1 MAVEEHLTSITI
13 KVLALPIMNGYS
25 CLCGFAY
32 ISSMSRDISNLRKF
46 VSPEII
52 FGVGARKSAANYAK
66 TFGARKVLIVSDP
79 GVVAAGWMDDV
90 AQCLAEED
98 IEYVT
103 FSQVS
108 PNPRAEEVMLGAQVY
123 QEHNCN
129 VIVAVG
135 GGSPMD
141 CAKGIGIVSANG
153 RHILDY
159 EGIDTIQIPIP
170 PLIFIPTTA
179 GTSADVSQFAII
191 SDPIERV
198 KISIVSKAV
207 VPDVA
212 LIDPETT
219 MTMDPFLSACTG
231 IDALVHSIEAFV
243 STGAGPLTDMH
254 ALDAMRLING
264 NIAQLVANPADIYLR
279 EQIMLGSMKA
289 GLAFSNAILGAV
301 HAMSHSLGGYL
312 DLPHGLCNAMLL
324 EHVIDFNYQ
333 EADER
338 FKVVAATMGIETQG
352 LSSKQIQK
360 RLMQR
365 VIDLKQEV
373 GLTQKLEE
381 SGVKVTDIPI
391 LTDHALL
398 DPCILTNPRK
408 SNKRDVEVVYEEA
421 L

>member
-1 MAVEEHLTSITI
+1 M
-13 KVLALPIMNGYS
+13 
-25 CLCGFAY
+25 
-32 ISSMSRDISNLRKF
+32 SSNDISNLRKF

-52 FGVGARKSAANYAK
+52 FGVGARKSVANYAK
-66 TFGARKVLIVSDP
+66 TFGARKVLVVSDP
-79 GVVAAGWMDDV
+79 GVEAAGWLKDISD
-90 AQCLAEED
+90 LLTEEQV
-98 IEYVT
+98 EHVT
-103 FSQVS
+103 FTKVS
-108 PNPRAEEVMLGAQVY
+108 ANPRAEEVMEGARYY

-129 VIVAVG
+129 VIVAIG

-159 EGIDTIQIPIP
+159 EGIDTIDLPIP
-170 PLIFIPTTA
+170 PLVFIPTTA

-191 SDPIERV
+191 SDPVEKI

-231 IDALVHSIEAFV
+231 IDALVHAIEAFV
-243 STGAGPLTDMH
+243 STGSGPLTDMH
-254 ALDAMRLING
+254 ALDAMRLINE
-264 NIAQLVANPADIYLR
+264 NIVQLVENPLDIQKR
-279 EQIMLGSMKA
+279 EQVMLGSMKA

-324 EHVIDFNYQ
+324 EHVIDFNYK
-333 EADER
+333 EANER
-338 FKVVAATMGIETQG
+338 FKVVAETMGIDTRG
-352 LSSKQIQK
+352 LNTVQIQK
-360 RLMQR
+360 QLMNR
-365 VIDLKQEV
+365 VINLKKDV
-373 GLTQKLEE
+373 GLTQKLAE
-381 SGVKVTDIPI
+381 SGVHVTDIPV
-391 LTDHALL
+391 LSDHALL

-408 SNKRDVEVVYEEA
+408 SNKRDVEAVYEEA

>member
-1 MAVEEHLTSITI
+1 
-13 KVLALPIMNGYS
+13 MNN
-25 CLCGFAY
+25 
-32 ISSMSRDISNLRKF
+32 DISNLRKF

-52 FGVGARKSAANYAK
+52 FGVGARKSVANYAR
-66 TFGARKVLIVSDP
+66 TFGARKVLVVSDP
-79 GVVAAGWMDDV
+79 GVVAAGWLEDISV
-90 AQCLAEED
+90 LLSEED
-98 IEYVT
+98 IEHVT
-103 FSQVS
+103 FTEVS
-108 PNPRAEEVMLGAQVY
+108 PNPRAEEVMKGAQVY

-129 VIVAVG
+129 VIVAIG

-141 CAKGIGIVSANG
+141 CAKGIGIVCANG
-153 RHILDY
+153 KHILDY
-159 EGIDTIQIPIP
+159 EGIDTIHLPIP

-191 SDPIERV
+191 SDPVEKI

-231 IDALVHSIEAFV
+231 IDALVHAIEAFV

-254 ALDAMRLING
+254 ALDAMRLINE
-264 NIAQLVANPADIYLR
+264 NIVTLVQNPSDIKVR

-324 EHVIDFNYQ
+324 EHVIDFNYK
-333 EADER
+333 EANDR
-338 FKVVAATMGIETQG
+338 FKVVAETMGIDTRG
-352 LSSKQIQK
+352 LNTVQIQK
-360 RLMQR
+360 SLMTR
-365 VIDLKQEV
+365 VIALKQDV
-373 GLTQKLEE
+373 GLTQKLAE
-381 SGVKVTDIPI
+381 SGVHMTDIPV
-391 LTDHALL
+391 LSDHAML

-408 SNKRDVEVVYEEA
+408 SNKRDVAAVYEEA